1 MQDQTPPPPAMRALR
16 ATYDQARG
24 SREAAEA
31 LRPLLSLLDP
41 TQLGEGSALDEVT
54 ELLST
59 IVQTQLETL
68 RAIEVLSDRL
78 DERS

>member
-1 MQDQTPPPPAMRALR
+1 MRALK

-41 TQLGEGSALDEVT
+41 TQPGEGTALDELK
-54 ELLST
+54 ELLAT
-59 IVQTQLETL
+59 IVRTQLETL